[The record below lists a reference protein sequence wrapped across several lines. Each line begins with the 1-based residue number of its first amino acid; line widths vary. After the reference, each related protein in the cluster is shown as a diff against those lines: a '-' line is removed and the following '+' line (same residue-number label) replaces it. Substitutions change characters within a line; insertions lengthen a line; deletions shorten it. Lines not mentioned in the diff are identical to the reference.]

1 MNIFNLEVSLRFYIT
16 LTLVF
21 LVSASSTQA
30 ADKTAID
37 PTVILQQQ
45 VLELQKE
52 VATLKS
58 SLAKAVVDQNKQ
70 QNYVQIINHE
80 LVINSIKNATIIA
93 ADKLTLKSGN
103 ASIVLTKYGDI
114 LISGDV
120 LINGGKF
127 DIKTNNETSVKGS
140 KIKSN

>member
-1 MNIFNLEVSLRFYIT
+1 LEVSLRFYIT

-21 LVSASSTQA
+21 LLPASSTQA

-52 VATLKS
+52 VATLKA
-58 SLAKAVVDQNKQ
+58 SLTKAVVDQNKQ
-70 QNYVQIINHE
+70 QNYVQIINNE
-80 LVINSIKNATIIA
+80 LVIDSIKTATIIA
-93 ADKLTLKSGN
+93 ADKLTLKSGD

-114 LISGDV
+114 LISGE
-120 LINGGKF
+120 KY
-127 DIKTNNETSVKGS
+127 DIKKTGDISVKGS
-140 KIKSN
+140 KVKSN

>member
-93 ADKLTLKSGN
+93 ADKLTLKSGD

-114 LISGDV
+114 FS
-120 LINGGKF
+120 
-127 DIKTNNETSVKGS
+127 
-140 KIKSN
+140 

>member
-1 MNIFNLEVSLRFYIT
+1 MLP
-16 LTLVF
+16 
-21 LVSASSTQA
+21 ASSTQA

-58 SLAKAVVDQNKQ
+58 SLAKAVMDQNKQ

-80 LVINSIKNATIIA
+80 LVIDSIKNATIIA
-93 ADKLTLKSGN
+93 ADKLTLKSGD
-103 ASIVLTKYGDI
+103 ASIVLTKHGDI
-114 LISGDV
+114 FISGE
-120 LINGGKF
+120 KF
-127 DIKTNNETSVKGS
+127 DIK
-140 KIKSN
+140 KIMKIALKDQKLRAIKCVHH

>member
-1 MNIFNLEVSLRFYIT
+1 V
-16 LTLVF
+16 
-21 LVSASSTQA
+21 SSTQA

-58 SLAKAVVDQNKQ
+58 SLAKVVIDQNKQ
-70 QNYVQIINHE
+70 QNHVQIINHD
-80 LVINSIKNATIIA
+80 LVIDSIKTATIVA
-93 ADKLTLKSGN
+93 ADKLTLKSGD

-114 LISGDV
+114 LISGE
-120 LINGGKF
+120 KY
-127 DIKTNNETSVKGS
+127 DIKKTGDLSVKGS
-140 KIKSN
+140 KVKSN

>member
-1 MNIFNLEVSLRFYIT
+1 MRFYII
-16 LTLVF
+16 LTLIF
-21 LVSASSTQA
+21 LLPVSSTQA

-58 SLAKAVVDQNKQ
+58 SLAKVVIDQNKQ
-70 QNYVQIINHE
+70 QNHVQIINHD
-80 LVINSIKNATIIA
+80 LVIDSIKTATIVA
-93 ADKLTLKSGN
+93 ADKLTLKSGD

-114 LISGDV
+114 LISGE
-120 LINGGKF
+120 KY
-127 DIKTNNETSVKGS
+127 DIKKTGDLSVKGS
-140 KIKSN
+140 KVKSN